1 MKLLVTTLL
10 TSTLLGLAVPPVRA
24 QLLLEDRQPSPV
36 LQAQTPIGELRRT
49 PNITISG
56 DIHSVVGNEFILD
69 DGTGQIIVDAGPR
82 WYHQLDLRVG
92 ERVTVVGEYD
102 DYDFDAYQIT
112 RSSGDV
118 IRIREAD
125 GPPPWAG
132 GPQRRNRF

>member
-10 TSTLLGLAVPPVRA
+10 TPILLGIVVPLVRA
-24 QLLLEDRQPSPV
+24 QLPVEDRQLSPV
-36 LQAQTPIGELRRT
+36 LQAQTPIGELQRT
-49 PNITISG
+49 PNTTISG
-56 DIHSVVGNEFILD
+56 SIRSVVGNEFILD